1 MYNRLSIQQK
11 ILVIIFLGVLLS
23 AILMFYK
30 APIDFKSSQEV
41 EETTQTKQE
50 NTTILQEGIHYGYI
64 NLDSIEELTKKI
76 PNFSSRTRIDR
87 HPFKST
93 VSINVQRYEY
103 VFFGSDN
110 GEQWWDAYRAEFE
123 KKGITYNKETS
134 NFTMKYKDGYIL
146 MPYQV
151 LMQLTLFVE
160 NK

>member
-23 AILMFYK
+23 AILMYYK
-30 APIDFKSSQEV
+30 APIDFKPSQKVEV
-41 EETTQTKQE
+41 TTQTDQD
-50 NTTILQEGIHYGYI
+50 NTNILQEGIHYGYI
-64 NLDSIEELTKKI
+64 NLDSIEELTKKT
-76 PNFSSRTRIDR
+76 PNFRSRIRIDR
-87 HPFKST
+87 HPLKSA
-93 VSINVQRYEY
+93 VSINVQGYEY

-110 GEQWWDAYRAEFE
+110 GTQWWDAYRAELE
-123 KKGITYNKETS
+123 KKGITYNEETG

-160 NK
+160 NR